1 MAPPVLHAGTGT
13 GTRAVGKEVTIA
25 SSVDHNLLETTAC
38 VSSRGL
44 SYKGSAW
51 LRQRLVLSALSK
63 RPVRIWG
70 IREGAESPGILEY
83 EASLLRLLEKVT
95 NGTRIEINSTG
106 THLSVCPGSLD
117 GGVVEHTC
125 PTGRSLGYWLEFLLC
140 LAPFC
145 RRPLRATLRGVTNGT
160 DSPSA
165 DLIKATVRPAL
176 AAFGLDEGFD
186 IQVLA
191 RGVLP
196 KGGGEVTFTCPVR
209 RSLRPVKLAEPGKVA
224 KVRGTAFGVR
234 VSPQMSN
241 RVILAARGVL
251 CSFLPDVY
259 VTSDHRKGKAAGGS
273 PGFGMALVAVT
284 TEGYVLG
291 AELTSDP
298 VNPGTPEDLGKRCA
312 HHLLDEISR
321 GGCVD
326 SATQGLTILLV
337 AMGLRDVSKVLTG
350 PLTDHS
356 VALLRHL
363 RDFFSLTFHLEEQ
376 KATEDDMRCGDDKV
390 ILTCVG
396 VGFTNLSKPIR

>member
-1 MAPPVLHAGTGT
+1 M
-13 GTRAVGKEVTIA
+13 
-25 SSVDHNLLETTAC
+25 LLAQ
-38 VSSRGL
+38 RGL
-44 SYKGSAW
+44 HYRGSAW

-70 IREGAESPGILEY
+70 IREGADSPGMSEH

-106 THLSVCPGSLD
+106 TRLFVSPGSLD
-117 GGVVEHTC
+117 GGLVEHWC
-125 PTGRSLGYWLEFLLC
+125 PVGRSVGYWLEFLLC

-145 RRPLRATLRGVTNGT
+145 RRPLRATLRGVTNGA

-165 DLIKATVRPAL
+165 DLMKATVRPAL

-196 KGGGEVTFTCPVR
+196 KGGGEVILTCPVR
-209 RSLRPVKLAEPGKVA
+209 RSLRPVKLIEPGKVA

-241 RVILAARGVL
+241 RLIVAARDVL

-259 VTSDHRKGKAAGGS
+259 ITSDHRKGKAAGDS

-284 TEGYVLG
+284 TTGYVLG

-298 VNPGTPEDLGKRCA
+298 VNPGAPEDLGKRCA
-312 HHLLDEISR
+312 HHLLDEVAR

-326 SATQGLTILLV
+326 SATQGLTILLM
-337 AMGLRDVSKVLTG
+337 ALGSRDVSKVLTG

-356 VALLRHL
+356 VALLQHI
-363 RDFFSLTFHLEEQ
+363 RDFFSLTFHLDEQ
-376 KATEDDMRCGDDKV
+376 KATENDLRRGDDKV
-390 ILTCVG
+390 FLTCVG
-396 VGFTNLSKPIR
+396 LGFTNLSKRLR